1 VPRPPDYIFPE
12 PISGFLA
19 SVPLTWLFPVPLL
32 VAARHLPQ
40 LRRQA
45 WRNYAFCTLSFAL
58 LGSLS
63 GVLVLFVYS
72 ATMRYLGDFI
82 YGIALLSVLGAFT
95 WIASRHTAI
104 GRGIA
109 SATTAV
115 LCAASIALG
124 LLLGYLGYNDH
135 FPRFNP
141 ALDQELVQQLSV
153 CSLFHSGA
161 RPR

>member
-32 VAARHLPQ
+32 VAARQLRQ
-40 LRRQA
+40 LRRRA
-45 WRNYAFCTLSFAL
+45 WRSYAFCALSFAL
-58 LGSLS
+58 LGSVS
-63 GVLVLFVYS
+63 GALVLFVYA

-82 YGIALLSVLGAFT
+82 YGLGLLSVLGAFS
-95 WIASRHTAI
+95 WIASRRSAL
-104 GRGIA
+104 GRHLA
-109 SATTAV
+109 SAATA
-115 LCAASIALG
+115 LFCAATIALG

-141 ALDQELVQQLSV
+141 ELDRALVKSLSI
-153 CSLFHSGA
+153 CSLLRSK
-161 RPR
+161 